1 MIYLK
6 LTIAFFLAALPFFYA
21 HYVRPKTR
29 ESSKW
34 NNLLAVIKTYIPQL
48 KIIKDATVHLIGKF
62 SDGMK
67 KSDNFRKF
75 FTLVTLL
82 FILTFQFVDFHAS
95 HAAAA
100 KIQQAIA
107 DGSATP
113 NLVQTFIAFVSKPT
127 ATLAATFICFSLFWF
142 RAADTVLTTLH
153 NCQKLFFF
161 VALLTL
167 ILLFMS
173 PAFLVLTETMEVV
186 LMAATLYPNKVGQQ
200 DPKGRKHLPL
210 EEEQRQL
217 EIAA

>member
-6 LTIAFFLAALPFFYA
+6 LTFAFFLAALPFFYA

-34 NNLLAVIKTYIPQL
+34 NSLLTVIKTYIPQL
-48 KIIKDATVHLIGKF
+48 KVIKDATVHLIEKF
-62 SDGMK
+62 GEGMK

-75 FTLVTLL
+75 FTLITLL

-95 HAAAA
+95 HSAAA

-113 NLVQTFIAFVSKPT
+113 DFVQSFMAFVSRPE

-142 RAADTVLTTLH
+142 RAADIVLTLLH
-153 NCQKLFFF
+153 NSQRLFFF
-161 VALLTL
+161 VAILSL
-167 ILLFMS
+167 ILLFIS
-173 PAFLVLTETMEVV
+173 PSFLILSETLEVV
-186 LMAATLYPNKVGQQ
+186 LLAATLYPNKIVQPN
-200 DPKGRKHLPL
+200 PKGRKHIQLKK
-210 EEEQRQL
+210 EEHQL
-217 EIAA
+217 KIAA